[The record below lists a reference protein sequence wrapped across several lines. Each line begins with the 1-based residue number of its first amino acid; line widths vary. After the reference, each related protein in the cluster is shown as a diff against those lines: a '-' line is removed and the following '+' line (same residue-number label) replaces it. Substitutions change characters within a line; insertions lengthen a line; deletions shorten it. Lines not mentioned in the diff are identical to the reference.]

1 MKVDKIFVRSGSKF
15 ADLIS
20 KWAVEKSNEVITVSD
35 KFNEVFEEMD
45 SILIFNENQN
55 IAKDIL
61 EIKAIFDKQQKAS
74 HKIDINGTLMV
85 GLSNLELWI
94 ERTKAKRMYITGNDE
109 LLSNPNLERYLN
121 AIK

>member
-1 MKVDKIFVRSGSKF
+1 MKVDKIFVRSSSKF

-20 KWAVEKSNEVITVSD
+20 KWAVEKSSEVITVSD

-61 EIKAIFDKQQKAS
+61 EIKALFDKQQKAS

-94 ERTKAKRMYITGNDE
+94 ERTKAKRMYIAGNDE
-109 LLSNPNLERYLN
+109 LLANPNLERYLN
-121 AIK
+121 AIQ

>member
-61 EIKAIFDKQQKAS
+61 ETKTLFDKQQKAS

-109 LLSNPNLERYLN
+109 LLTNPNLERYLN

>member
-94 ERTKAKRMYITGNDE
+94 ERTKAKRMYIAGNDE

>member
-1 MKVDKIFVRSGSKF
+1 MKVDKIFVRSSSKF

-55 IAKDIL
+55 ISKDIL

-94 ERTKAKRMYITGNDE
+94 ERTKAKRMYIAGNDE

>member
-1 MKVDKIFVRSGSKF
+1 MKVDKIFVRSSSKF